1 MEHLRDGI
9 GLRGYGQ
16 RDPKQEYKKEGYNLF
31 VNMMAKV
38 SSTVLVRLFE
48 AQIQRQEE
56 IEALEAAALE
66 RHHAELEQ
74 AIARHPEEG
83 PTATGEDPDD
93 PLAIVRDA
101 ASAALPASHSP
112 TRRSQP
118 KVGRNDPCP
127 CGSGKKFKL
136 CHGRSDDEDEEQAT
150 A

>member
-1 MEHLRDGI
+1 LGEVARPQAATLLTPASARNSAR
-9 GLRGYGQ
+9 RGTRGCGAT
-16 RDPKQEYKKEGYNLF
+16 P
-31 VNMMAKV
+31 
-38 SSTVLVRLFE
+38 
-48 AQIQRQEE
+48 
-56 IEALEAAALE
+56 EALETAALQ

-83 PTATGEDPDD
+83 PAATGEDADD

-101 ASAALPASHSP
+101 ANAALPASHSP

-118 KVGRNDPCP
+118 KIGRNDPCP

-136 CHGRSDDEDEEQAT
+136 CHGRSDDEDEEQPT